1 MEELIQKM
9 KDADVRGSTDL
20 NQHQKSYME
29 KLNEILVNAKA
40 SALFKQNPQYV
51 QQQAILPQQ
60 NPQMYHLPH

>member
-9 KDADVRGSTDL
+9 KDSDVRGSTDL

-29 KLNEILVNAKA
+29 KLNEILANAKA

-60 NPQMYHLPH
+60 NPQMYH